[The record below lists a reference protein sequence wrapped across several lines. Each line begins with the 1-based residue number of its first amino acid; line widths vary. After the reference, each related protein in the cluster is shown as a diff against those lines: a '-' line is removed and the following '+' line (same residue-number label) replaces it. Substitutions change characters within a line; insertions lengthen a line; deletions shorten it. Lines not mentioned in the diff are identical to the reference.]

1 MYLALFIPMQLPSNM
16 ILVRVGGPLWL
27 GIMITT
33 WGAIAAT
40 FAALSSA
47 TMFYILR
54 LLLGLA
60 EAGAFPGLW
69 YMLTRFYTTPEVMP
83 LVEITCLRRSANYR
97 CISLWYILP
106 RFCSTNRIWD
116 LATRP
121 KCACIQL
128 LTRAEGLEH
137 RNLPHL
143 L

>member
-1 MYLALFIPMQLPSNM
+1 MQLPSNM

-83 LVEITCLRRSANYR
+83 LVEITCSSNYR
-97 CISLWYILP
+97 CISLWYVLPAYGLKPAFDTSPQYRHVRAFNCWPVRRGSSIGIL
-106 RFCSTNRIWD
+106 
-116 LATRP
+116 L
-121 KCACIQL
+121 
-128 LTRAEGLEH
+128 
-137 RNLPHL
+137 
-143 L
+143 